1 MILKTNNQLEKTNLL
16 FRIPKLLFTL
26 ITMFLFINN
35 TFANNNENKTS
46 EEQQTSKTRQTS
58 NEYYSTNQI
67 KNNVFDIIDNNLN
80 KNINKQLNLYK
91 PIQISFQNTTLIQNR
106 KIENNKGLNEN
117 LNIAVIEINK
127 QEENNKNNKNYF
139 DSANNN
145 QTSSFNKLENYI
157 VNKYKNVSKSDAR
170 NIVKTS
176 YQYAQKRNLE
186 HTLVLAIIEGESNFN
201 KSIKSSAN
209 AVGLMQV
216 IPKYHQETIKK
227 AVNENT
233 TTKSSSIYDIEN
245 NIASGTNIIRQ
256 YLDKYK
262 SIPRALQAYRGQ
274 HNNTKY
280 ARKILN
286 FQQEIKNH
294 LIKI

>member
-1 MILKTNNQLEKTNLL
+1 MNQNFTSTEQQLNHNKKNSNLKKDNNINHDDLNKINDNSNNSQITQINQLYD
-16 FRIPKLLFTL
+16 
-26 ITMFLFINN
+26 FI
-35 TFANNNENKTS
+35 
-46 EEQQTSKTRQTS
+46 
-58 NEYYSTNQI
+58 
-67 KNNVFDIIDNNLN
+67 
-80 KNINKQLNLYK
+80 
-91 PIQISFQNTTLIQNR
+91 
-106 KIENNKGLNEN
+106 
-117 LNIAVIEINK
+117 
-127 QEENNKNNKNYF
+127 
-139 DSANNN
+139 
-145 QTSSFNKLENYI
+145 KLENYI
-157 VNKYKNVSKSDAR
+157 VNKYKNISNTDAR

-233 TTKSSSIYDIEN
+233 TTKSNSIYDIEN

-256 YLDKYK
+256 YINKYK
-262 SIPRALQAYRGQ
+262 NIPRALQAYRGQ
-274 HNNTKY
+274 HNNMQY
-280 ARKILN
+280 AKKILN

-294 LIKI
+294 LLKI

>member
-1 MILKTNNQLEKTNLL
+1 MFLKINKQSNNCYSSTS
-16 FRIPKLLFTL
+16 KLLMIIT
-26 ITMFLFINN
+26 TMFLLSNN
-35 TFANNNENKTS
+35 AIAV
-46 EEQQTSKTRQTS
+46 Q
-58 NEYYSTNQI
+58 
-67 KNNVFDIIDNNLN
+67 IDNNLN
-80 KNINKQLNLYK
+80 LNQNFTSTEQQLNHNKKNSNLKKDNNINHGDLNKINDNSNNSQITQINQLYDF
-91 PIQISFQNTTLIQNR
+91 I
-106 KIENNKGLNEN
+106 
-117 LNIAVIEINK
+117 
-127 QEENNKNNKNYF
+127 
-139 DSANNN
+139 
-145 QTSSFNKLENYI
+145 KLENYI
-157 VNKYKNVSKSDAR
+157 VNKYKNISNTDAR

-233 TTKSSSIYDIEN
+233 TTKSNSIYDIEN

-256 YLDKYK
+256 YIDKYK
-262 SIPRALQAYRGQ
+262 NIPRALQAYRGQ
-274 HNNTKY
+274 HNNMQY
-280 ARKILN
+280 AKKILN

-294 LIKI
+294 LLKI

>member
-1 MILKTNNQLEKTNLL
+1 MSLKTNNQSNNCYSSKS
-16 FRIPKLLFTL
+16 KLLMIIT
-26 ITMFLFINN
+26 TMFLLSNN
-35 TFANNNENKTS
+35 AIAV
-46 EEQQTSKTRQTS
+46 Q
-58 NEYYSTNQI
+58 
-67 KNNVFDIIDNNLN
+67 IDNNLN
-80 KNINKQLNLYK
+80 LNQNFTSTEQQLNHNKKNSNLKKDNNINHDDLNKINDNSNNSQITQINQLYDF
-91 PIQISFQNTTLIQNR
+91 I
-106 KIENNKGLNEN
+106 
-117 LNIAVIEINK
+117 
-127 QEENNKNNKNYF
+127 
-139 DSANNN
+139 
-145 QTSSFNKLENYI
+145 KLENYI
-157 VNKYKNVSKSDAR
+157 VNKYKNISNTDAR

-233 TTKSSSIYDIEN
+233 TTKSNSIYDIEN

-256 YLDKYK
+256 YINKYK
-262 SIPRALQAYRGQ
+262 NIPRALQAYHGQ
-274 HNNTKY
+274 HNNMQY
-280 ARKILN
+280 AKKILN

-294 LIKI
+294 LLKI

>member
-1 MILKTNNQLEKTNLL
+1 MSLKTNNQSNNCYSSKS
-16 FRIPKLLFTL
+16 KLLMIIT
-26 ITMFLFINN
+26 TMFLLSNN
-35 TFANNNENKTS
+35 AIAV
-46 EEQQTSKTRQTS
+46 Q
-58 NEYYSTNQI
+58 
-67 KNNVFDIIDNNLN
+67 IDNNLN
-80 KNINKQLNLYK
+80 LNQNFTSTEQQLNHNKKNSNLKKDNNINHDDLNKINDNSNNSQITQINQLYDF
-91 PIQISFQNTTLIQNR
+91 I
-106 KIENNKGLNEN
+106 
-117 LNIAVIEINK
+117 
-127 QEENNKNNKNYF
+127 
-139 DSANNN
+139 
-145 QTSSFNKLENYI
+145 KLENYI
-157 VNKYKNVSKSDAR
+157 VNKYKNISNTDAR

-233 TTKSSSIYDIEN
+233 TTKSNSIYDIEN

-256 YLDKYK
+256 YINKYK
-262 SIPRALQAYRGQ
+262 NIPRALQSYRGQ
-274 HNNTKY
+274 HNNMQY
-280 ARKILN
+280 AKKILN

-294 LIKI
+294 LLKI

>member
-1 MILKTNNQLEKTNLL
+1 MSLKTNNQSNNCYSSKS
-16 FRIPKLLFTL
+16 KLLMIIT
-26 ITMFLFINN
+26 TMFLLSNN
-35 TFANNNENKTS
+35 TIAV
-46 EEQQTSKTRQTS
+46 Q
-58 NEYYSTNQI
+58 
-67 KNNVFDIIDNNLN
+67 IDNNLN
-80 KNINKQLNLYK
+80 LNQNFTSTEQQLNHNKKNSNLKKDNNINHDDLNKINDNSNNSQITQINQLYDF
-91 PIQISFQNTTLIQNR
+91 I
-106 KIENNKGLNEN
+106 
-117 LNIAVIEINK
+117 
-127 QEENNKNNKNYF
+127 
-139 DSANNN
+139 
-145 QTSSFNKLENYI
+145 KLENYI
-157 VNKYKNVSKSDAR
+157 VNKYKNISNTDAR

-233 TTKSSSIYDIEN
+233 TTKSNSIYDIEN

-256 YLDKYK
+256 YINKYK
-262 SIPRALQAYRGQ
+262 NIPRALQAYRGQ
-274 HNNTKY
+274 HNNMQY
-280 ARKILN
+280 AKKILN

-294 LIKI
+294 LLKI

>member
-1 MILKTNNQLEKTNLL
+1 MSLKTNNQSNNCYSSKS
-16 FRIPKLLFTL
+16 KLLMII
-26 ITMFLFINN
+26 ITMFLLSNN
-35 TFANNNENKTS
+35 ARAVQN
-46 EEQQTSKTRQTS
+46 
-58 NEYYSTNQI
+58 
-67 KNNVFDIIDNNLN
+67 DNNLN
-80 KNINKQLNLYK
+80 SNQNSTSTEQQLNHNKKNSNLEKDNNINHDDLNKIYDNSNNFQITQINQLYA
-91 PIQISFQNTTLIQNR
+91 FT
-106 KIENNKGLNEN
+106 
-117 LNIAVIEINK
+117 
-127 QEENNKNNKNYF
+127 
-139 DSANNN
+139 
-145 QTSSFNKLENYI
+145 KLENYI
-157 VNKYKNVSKSDAR
+157 VNKYKNISNTDAR

-233 TTKSSSIYDIEN
+233 TTKSNSIYDIEN

-256 YLDKYK
+256 YIDKYK
-262 SIPRALQAYRGQ
+262 NIPRALQAYRGQ
-274 HNNTKY
+274 HNNMQY
-280 ARKILN
+280 AKKILN

-294 LIKI
+294 LLKI

>member
-1 MILKTNNQLEKTNLL
+1 MSLKINKQSNNCYSSKS
-16 FRIPKLLFTL
+16 KLLMIIT
-26 ITMFLFINN
+26 TMFLLSNN
-35 TFANNNENKTS
+35 AIAV
-46 EEQQTSKTRQTS
+46 Q
-58 NEYYSTNQI
+58 
-67 KNNVFDIIDNNLN
+67 IDNNLN
-80 KNINKQLNLYK
+80 LNQNFTSTEQQLNHNKKNSNLKKDNNINHDDLNKINDNSNNSQITQINQLYDF
-91 PIQISFQNTTLIQNR
+91 I
-106 KIENNKGLNEN
+106 
-117 LNIAVIEINK
+117 
-127 QEENNKNNKNYF
+127 
-139 DSANNN
+139 
-145 QTSSFNKLENYI
+145 KLENYI
-157 VNKYKNVSKSDAR
+157 VNKYKNISNTDAR

-233 TTKSSSIYDIEN
+233 TTKSNSIYDIEN

-256 YLDKYK
+256 YINKYK
-262 SIPRALQAYRGQ
+262 NIPRALQAYRGQ
-274 HNNTKY
+274 HNNMQY
-280 ARKILN
+280 AKKILN

-294 LIKI
+294 LLKI

>member
-1 MILKTNNQLEKTNLL
+1 MSLKTNNQSNNCYSSKS
-16 FRIPKLLFTL
+16 KLLMIIT
-26 ITMFLFINN
+26 TMFLLSNN
-35 TFANNNENKTS
+35 AIAV
-46 EEQQTSKTRQTS
+46 Q
-58 NEYYSTNQI
+58 
-67 KNNVFDIIDNNLN
+67 IDNNLN
-80 KNINKQLNLYK
+80 LNQNFTSTEQQLNHNKKNSNLKKDNNINHDDLNKINDNSNNSQITQINQLYDF
-91 PIQISFQNTTLIQNR
+91 I
-106 KIENNKGLNEN
+106 
-117 LNIAVIEINK
+117 
-127 QEENNKNNKNYF
+127 
-139 DSANNN
+139 
-145 QTSSFNKLENYI
+145 KLENYI
-157 VNKYKNVSKSDAR
+157 VNKYKNISNTDAR

-233 TTKSSSIYDIEN
+233 TTKSNSIYDIEN

-256 YLDKYK
+256 YIDKYK
-262 SIPRALQAYRGQ
+262 NIPRALQAYRGQ
-274 HNNTKY
+274 HNNMQY
-280 ARKILN
+280 AKKILN

-294 LIKI
+294 LLKI

>member
-1 MILKTNNQLEKTNLL
+1 MSLKTNNQSNNCYSSKS
-16 FRIPKLLFTL
+16 KLLMIIT
-26 ITMFLFINN
+26 TMFLLSNN
-35 TFANNNENKTS
+35 AIAV
-46 EEQQTSKTRQTS
+46 Q
-58 NEYYSTNQI
+58 
-67 KNNVFDIIDNNLN
+67 IDNNLN
-80 KNINKQLNLYK
+80 LNQNFTSTEQQLNHNKKNSNLKKDNNINHDDLNKINDNSNNSQITQINQLYDF
-91 PIQISFQNTTLIQNR
+91 I
-106 KIENNKGLNEN
+106 
-117 LNIAVIEINK
+117 
-127 QEENNKNNKNYF
+127 
-139 DSANNN
+139 
-145 QTSSFNKLENYI
+145 KLENYI
-157 VNKYKNVSKSDAR
+157 VNKYKNISNTDAR

-233 TTKSSSIYDIEN
+233 TTKSNSIYDIEN

-256 YLDKYK
+256 YINKYK
-262 SIPRALQAYRGQ
+262 NIPRALQAYRGQ
-274 HNNTKY
+274 HNNMQY
-280 ARKILN
+280 AKKILN

-294 LIKI
+294 LLKI

>member
-1 MILKTNNQLEKTNLL
+1 MIIT
-16 FRIPKLLFTL
+16 
-26 ITMFLFINN
+26 TMFLLSNN
-35 TFANNNENKTS
+35 AIAV
-46 EEQQTSKTRQTS
+46 Q
-58 NEYYSTNQI
+58 
-67 KNNVFDIIDNNLN
+67 IDNNLN
-80 KNINKQLNLYK
+80 LNQNFTSTEQQLNHNKKNSNLKKDNNINHGDLNKINDNSNNSQITQINQLYDF
-91 PIQISFQNTTLIQNR
+91 I
-106 KIENNKGLNEN
+106 
-117 LNIAVIEINK
+117 
-127 QEENNKNNKNYF
+127 
-139 DSANNN
+139 
-145 QTSSFNKLENYI
+145 KLENYI
-157 VNKYKNVSKSDAR
+157 VNKYKNISNTDAR

-233 TTKSSSIYDIEN
+233 TTKSNSIYDIEN

-256 YLDKYK
+256 YIDKYK
-262 SIPRALQAYRGQ
+262 NIPRALQAYRGQ
-274 HNNTKY
+274 HNNMQY
-280 ARKILN
+280 AKKILN

-294 LIKI
+294 LLKI

>member
-1 MILKTNNQLEKTNLL
+1 MSLKTNNQSNNCYPSKS
-16 FRIPKLLFTL
+16 KLLMIIT
-26 ITMFLFINN
+26 TMFLLSNN
-35 TFANNNENKTS
+35 AIAV
-46 EEQQTSKTRQTS
+46 Q
-58 NEYYSTNQI
+58 
-67 KNNVFDIIDNNLN
+67 IDNNLN
-80 KNINKQLNLYK
+80 LNQNFTSTEQQLNHNKKNSNLKKDNNINHDDLNKINDNSNNSQITQINQLYDF
-91 PIQISFQNTTLIQNR
+91 I
-106 KIENNKGLNEN
+106 
-117 LNIAVIEINK
+117 
-127 QEENNKNNKNYF
+127 
-139 DSANNN
+139 
-145 QTSSFNKLENYI
+145 KLENYI
-157 VNKYKNVSKSDAR
+157 VNKYKNISNTDAR

-233 TTKSSSIYDIEN
+233 TTKSNSIYDIEN

-256 YLDKYK
+256 YINKYK
-262 SIPRALQAYRGQ
+262 NIPRALQAYRGQ
-274 HNNTKY
+274 HNNMQY
-280 ARKILN
+280 AKKILN

-294 LIKI
+294 LLKI

>member
-1 MILKTNNQLEKTNLL
+1 MSLKTNNQSNNCYSSKS
-16 FRIPKLLFTL
+16 KLLMIIT
-26 ITMFLFINN
+26 TMFLLSNN
-35 TFANNNENKTS
+35 AIAV
-46 EEQQTSKTRQTS
+46 Q
-58 NEYYSTNQI
+58 
-67 KNNVFDIIDNNLN
+67 IDNNLN
-80 KNINKQLNLYK
+80 LNQNFTSTEQQLNHNKKNSNLKKDNNINHDDLNK
-91 PIQISFQNTTLIQNR
+91 INDNSNNSQIIQI
-106 KIENNKGLNEN
+106 
-117 LNIAVIEINK
+117 
-127 QEENNKNNKNYF
+127 
-139 DSANNN
+139 N
-145 QTSSFNKLENYI
+145 QLYDFIKLENYI
-157 VNKYKNVSKSDAR
+157 VNKYKNISNTDAR

-233 TTKSSSIYDIEN
+233 TTKSNSIYDIEN

-256 YLDKYK
+256 YIDKYK
-262 SIPRALQAYRGQ
+262 NIPRALQAYRGQ
-274 HNNTKY
+274 HNNMQY
-280 ARKILN
+280 AKKILN

-294 LIKI
+294 LLKI

>member
-1 MILKTNNQLEKTNLL
+1 MSLKTNNQSNNCYSSKS
-16 FRIPKLLFTL
+16 KLLMIIT
-26 ITMFLFINN
+26 TMFLLSNN
-35 TFANNNENKTS
+35 AIAV
-46 EEQQTSKTRQTS
+46 Q
-58 NEYYSTNQI
+58 
-67 KNNVFDIIDNNLN
+67 IDNNLN
-80 KNINKQLNLYK
+80 LNQNFTSTEQQLNHNKKNLNLKKDNNINHDDLNKINDNSNNSQITQINQLYDF
-91 PIQISFQNTTLIQNR
+91 I
-106 KIENNKGLNEN
+106 
-117 LNIAVIEINK
+117 
-127 QEENNKNNKNYF
+127 
-139 DSANNN
+139 
-145 QTSSFNKLENYI
+145 KLENYI
-157 VNKYKNVSKSDAR
+157 VNKYKNISNTDAR

-233 TTKSSSIYDIEN
+233 TTKSNSIYDIEN

-256 YLDKYK
+256 YINKYK
-262 SIPRALQAYRGQ
+262 NIPRALQAYRGQ
-274 HNNTKY
+274 HNNMQY
-280 ARKILN
+280 AKKILN

-294 LIKI
+294 LLKI

>member
-1 MILKTNNQLEKTNLL
+1 MFLKTNKQSNNCYSSKS
-16 FRIPKLLFTL
+16 KLLIITT
-26 ITMFLFINN
+26 TMFLLSNN
-35 TFANNNENKTS
+35 AIAVQN
-46 EEQQTSKTRQTS
+46 
-58 NEYYSTNQI
+58 
-67 KNNVFDIIDNNLN
+67 DNNLDLNQNSMSTEQQLNHN
-80 KNINKQLNLYK
+80 KKKSNLEKDNNINHDDLNKIHDNSNNYQITQINQLYA
-91 PIQISFQNTTLIQNR
+91 FT
-106 KIENNKGLNEN
+106 
-117 LNIAVIEINK
+117 
-127 QEENNKNNKNYF
+127 
-139 DSANNN
+139 
-145 QTSSFNKLENYI
+145 KLENYI
-157 VNKYKNVSKSDAR
+157 VNKYKNISNTDAR

-233 TTKSSSIYDIEN
+233 TTKSNSIYDIEN

-256 YLDKYK
+256 YIDKYK
-262 SIPRALQAYRGQ
+262 NIPRALQAYRGQ
-274 HNNTKY
+274 HNNMQY
-280 ARKILN
+280 AKKILN

-294 LIKI
+294 LLKI

>member
-1 MILKTNNQLEKTNLL
+1 MSLKTNNQSNNCYSSKS
-16 FRIPKLLFTL
+16 KLLMIIT
-26 ITMFLFINN
+26 TMFLLSNN
-35 TFANNNENKTS
+35 AIAV
-46 EEQQTSKTRQTS
+46 Q
-58 NEYYSTNQI
+58 
-67 KNNVFDIIDNNLN
+67 IDNNLN
-80 KNINKQLNLYK
+80 LNQNFTSTEQQLNHNKKNSNLKKDNNINHDDLNKINDNSNNSQITQINQLYDF
-91 PIQISFQNTTLIQNR
+91 I
-106 KIENNKGLNEN
+106 
-117 LNIAVIEINK
+117 
-127 QEENNKNNKNYF
+127 
-139 DSANNN
+139 
-145 QTSSFNKLENYI
+145 KLENYI
-157 VNKYKNVSKSDAR
+157 VNKYKNISNIDAR

-233 TTKSSSIYDIEN
+233 TTKSNSIYDIEN

-256 YLDKYK
+256 YINKYK
-262 SIPRALQAYRGQ
+262 NIPRALQAYRGQ
-274 HNNTKY
+274 HNNMQY
-280 ARKILN
+280 AKKILN

-294 LIKI
+294 LLKI

>member
-1 MILKTNNQLEKTNLL
+1 MSLKTNNQSNNCYSSKS
-16 FRIPKLLFTL
+16 KLLMIIT
-26 ITMFLFINN
+26 TMFLLSNN
-35 TFANNNENKTS
+35 AIAV
-46 EEQQTSKTRQTS
+46 Q
-58 NEYYSTNQI
+58 
-67 KNNVFDIIDNNLN
+67 IDNNLN
-80 KNINKQLNLYK
+80 LNQNFTSTEQQLNHNKKNSNLKKDNNINHDDLNKINDNSNNSQITQINQLYNF
-91 PIQISFQNTTLIQNR
+91 I
-106 KIENNKGLNEN
+106 
-117 LNIAVIEINK
+117 
-127 QEENNKNNKNYF
+127 
-139 DSANNN
+139 
-145 QTSSFNKLENYI
+145 KLENYI
-157 VNKYKNVSKSDAR
+157 VNKYKNISNTDAR

-233 TTKSSSIYDIEN
+233 TTKSNSIYDIEN

-256 YLDKYK
+256 YINKYK
-262 SIPRALQAYRGQ
+262 NIPRALQAYRGQ
-274 HNNTKY
+274 HNNMQY
-280 ARKILN
+280 AKKILN

-294 LIKI
+294 LLKI

>member
-1 MILKTNNQLEKTNLL
+1 MSLKTNNQSNNCYSSKS
-16 FRIPKLLFTL
+16 KLLMIIT
-26 ITMFLFINN
+26 TMFLLSNN
-35 TFANNNENKTS
+35 AIAV
-46 EEQQTSKTRQTS
+46 Q
-58 NEYYSTNQI
+58 
-67 KNNVFDIIDNNLN
+67 IDNNLN
-80 KNINKQLNLYK
+80 LNQNFTSTEQQLNHNKKNSNLKKDNNINHDDLNKINDNSNNSQITQINQLYDF
-91 PIQISFQNTTLIQNR
+91 I
-106 KIENNKGLNEN
+106 
-117 LNIAVIEINK
+117 
-127 QEENNKNNKNYF
+127 
-139 DSANNN
+139 
-145 QTSSFNKLENYI
+145 KLENYI
-157 VNKYKNVSKSDAR
+157 VNKYKNISNTDAR

-233 TTKSSSIYDIEN
+233 TTKSNSIYDIEN

-256 YLDKYK
+256 YINKYK
-262 SIPRALQAYRGQ
+262 NIPIALQAYRGQ
-274 HNNTKY
+274 HNNMQY
-280 ARKILN
+280 AKKILN

-294 LIKI
+294 LLKI

>member
-1 MILKTNNQLEKTNLL
+1 MSLKTNNQSNNCYSSK
-16 FRIPKLLFTL
+16 FKLLMIIT
-26 ITMFLFINN
+26 TMFLLSNN
-35 TFANNNENKTS
+35 AIAV
-46 EEQQTSKTRQTS
+46 Q
-58 NEYYSTNQI
+58 
-67 KNNVFDIIDNNLN
+67 IDNNLN
-80 KNINKQLNLYK
+80 LNQNFTSTEQQLNHNKKNSNLKKDNNINHDDLNKINDNSNNSQITQINQLYDF
-91 PIQISFQNTTLIQNR
+91 I
-106 KIENNKGLNEN
+106 
-117 LNIAVIEINK
+117 
-127 QEENNKNNKNYF
+127 
-139 DSANNN
+139 
-145 QTSSFNKLENYI
+145 KLENYI
-157 VNKYKNVSKSDAR
+157 VNKYKNISNTDAR

-233 TTKSSSIYDIEN
+233 TTKSNSIYDIEN

-256 YLDKYK
+256 YINKYK
-262 SIPRALQAYRGQ
+262 NIPRALQAYRGQ
-274 HNNTKY
+274 HNNMQY
-280 ARKILN
+280 AKKILN

-294 LIKI
+294 LLKI

>member
-1 MILKTNNQLEKTNLL
+1 MFLKINKQSNNCYSSKS
-16 FRIPKLLFTL
+16 KLLMIIT
-26 ITMFLFINN
+26 TMFLLSNN
-35 TFANNNENKTS
+35 AIAV
-46 EEQQTSKTRQTS
+46 Q
-58 NEYYSTNQI
+58 
-67 KNNVFDIIDNNLN
+67 IDNNLN
-80 KNINKQLNLYK
+80 LNQNFTSTEQQLNHNKKNSNLKKDNNINHDDLNKINDNSNNSQITQINQLYDF
-91 PIQISFQNTTLIQNR
+91 I
-106 KIENNKGLNEN
+106 
-117 LNIAVIEINK
+117 
-127 QEENNKNNKNYF
+127 
-139 DSANNN
+139 
-145 QTSSFNKLENYI
+145 KLENYI
-157 VNKYKNVSKSDAR
+157 VNKYKNISNTDAR

-233 TTKSSSIYDIEN
+233 TTKSNSIYDIEN

-256 YLDKYK
+256 YIDKYK
-262 SIPRALQAYRGQ
+262 NIPRALQAYRGQ
-274 HNNTKY
+274 HNNMQY
-280 ARKILN
+280 AKKILN

-294 LIKI
+294 LLKI

>member
-1 MILKTNNQLEKTNLL
+1 
-16 FRIPKLLFTL
+16 
-26 ITMFLFINN
+26 MFLLSNN
-35 TFANNNENKTS
+35 AIAV
-46 EEQQTSKTRQTS
+46 Q
-58 NEYYSTNQI
+58 
-67 KNNVFDIIDNNLN
+67 IDNNLN
-80 KNINKQLNLYK
+80 LNQNFTSTEQQLNHNKKNSNLKKDNNINHGDLNKINDNSNNSQITQINQLYDF
-91 PIQISFQNTTLIQNR
+91 I
-106 KIENNKGLNEN
+106 
-117 LNIAVIEINK
+117 
-127 QEENNKNNKNYF
+127 
-139 DSANNN
+139 
-145 QTSSFNKLENYI
+145 KLENYI
-157 VNKYKNVSKSDAR
+157 VNKYKNISNTDAR

-233 TTKSSSIYDIEN
+233 TTKSNSIYDIEN

-256 YLDKYK
+256 YIDKYK
-262 SIPRALQAYRGQ
+262 NIPRALQAYRGQ
-274 HNNTKY
+274 HNNMQY
-280 ARKILN
+280 AKKILN

-294 LIKI
+294 LLKI

>member
-1 MILKTNNQLEKTNLL
+1 MSLKTNNQSNNCYSSKS
-16 FRIPKLLFTL
+16 KLLMIIT
-26 ITMFLFINN
+26 TMFLLSNN
-35 TFANNNENKTS
+35 AIAV
-46 EEQQTSKTRQTS
+46 Q
-58 NEYYSTNQI
+58 
-67 KNNVFDIIDNNLN
+67 IDNNLN
-80 KNINKQLNLYK
+80 LNQNFTSTEQQLNHNKKNSNLEKDNNINHDDLNKINDNSNNSQITQINQLYD
-91 PIQISFQNTTLIQNR
+91 FT
-106 KIENNKGLNEN
+106 
-117 LNIAVIEINK
+117 
-127 QEENNKNNKNYF
+127 
-139 DSANNN
+139 
-145 QTSSFNKLENYI
+145 KLENYI
-157 VNKYKNVSKSDAR
+157 VNKYKNISNTDAR

-233 TTKSSSIYDIEN
+233 TTKSNSIYDIEN

-256 YLDKYK
+256 YIDKYK
-262 SIPRALQAYRGQ
+262 NIPRALQAYRGQ
-274 HNNTKY
+274 HNNMQY
-280 ARKILN
+280 AKKILN

-294 LIKI
+294 LLKI

>member
-1 MILKTNNQLEKTNLL
+1 MILKINNQFKKNNILFKT
-16 FRIPKLLFTL
+16 PKLLFTF

-35 TFANNNENKTS
+35 TYASDNVNKTP
-46 EEQQTSKTRQTS
+46 EAQQTSKTRQIS
-58 NEYYSTNQI
+58 DEYYSTNQI

-80 KNINKQLNLYK
+80 KNINKQFNLYK
-91 PIQISFQNTTLIQNR
+91 PIQISFQNTTLIQDR
-106 KIENNKGLNEN
+106 KIENNKDLNEN
-117 LNIAVIEINK
+117 FNIVATKVHQ

-139 DSANNN
+139 NSTNNN

-157 VNKYKNVSKSDAR
+157 VNKYKNISKSDAK

-294 LIKI
+294 LIKT

>member
-1 MILKTNNQLEKTNLL
+1 MSLKTNNQSNNCYSSKS
-16 FRIPKLLFTL
+16 KLLMIIT
-26 ITMFLFINN
+26 TMFLLSNN
-35 TFANNNENKTS
+35 AIAV
-46 EEQQTSKTRQTS
+46 Q
-58 NEYYSTNQI
+58 
-67 KNNVFDIIDNNLN
+67 IDNNLN
-80 KNINKQLNLYK
+80 LNQNFTSTEQQLNHNKKNSNLKKDNNINHDDLNKINDNSNNYQITQINQLYDF
-91 PIQISFQNTTLIQNR
+91 I
-106 KIENNKGLNEN
+106 
-117 LNIAVIEINK
+117 
-127 QEENNKNNKNYF
+127 
-139 DSANNN
+139 
-145 QTSSFNKLENYI
+145 KLENYI
-157 VNKYKNVSKSDAR
+157 VNKYKNISNTDAR

-233 TTKSSSIYDIEN
+233 TTKSNSIYDIEN

-256 YLDKYK
+256 YINKYK
-262 SIPRALQAYRGQ
+262 NIPRALQAYRGQ
-274 HNNTKY
+274 HNNMQY
-280 ARKILN
+280 AKKILN

-294 LIKI
+294 LLKI